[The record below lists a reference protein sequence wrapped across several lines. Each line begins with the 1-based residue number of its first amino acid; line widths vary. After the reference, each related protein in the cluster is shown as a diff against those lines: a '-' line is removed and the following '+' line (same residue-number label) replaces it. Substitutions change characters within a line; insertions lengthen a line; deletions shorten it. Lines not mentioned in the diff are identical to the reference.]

1 MAIREIIDYNNK
13 LIREKSE
20 EVLKLDNEV
29 KDLIEDM
36 DDTLNASG
44 GVGIA
49 AVQIGVKKRIV
60 LVKNNDKRY
69 LVINPKII
77 NSFGEEEDY
86 EGCLS
91 VKKEDY
97 ELILGKVK
105 RPFAVEVEGLD
116 ENFNKVDIM
125 AVGLTA
131 RAFSHEIDHLDGILY
146 TDKMEGEFLEMKT
159 KEEREEWKEKR
170 REHKKGKVLLGMSGG
185 VDSSVSA
192 VLLKEAGYEVIGA
205 TMKLWEDKENPEIE
219 GGCCSFSATNDAKRV
234 CDKIEVPHYTLN
246 CEAEF
251 QKYVIDD
258 FVNCYK
264 NCKTPNPCIECNKYL
279 KFGTFYKKALE
290 LGCDYIST
298 GHYAKIEYSEKYNQY
313 VMKKSEST
321 KKDQTYFLYSIP
333 KEVLPKMIFP
343 LENFTDKADVRK
355 IAEEYELNVAH
366 KKDSQEVCFI
376 PDNDYGNFLEKN
388 LDRLPSKG
396 NIVLK
401 DGTILGKHKGLIYYT
416 VGQRKGLGVSYKE
429 PLYVVKLDKNKNEVI
444 VGTEQDLYTNELYAN
459 ELNFLLDI
467 DLTKKIEVMAKVRYR
482 AKEAK
487 AILEV
492 QENGLAKVTF
502 EEPQRAIT
510 PGQSVVFYIDDVV
523 LGGGKI
529 I

>member
-1 MAIREIIDYNNK
+1 MENK
-13 LIREKSE
+13 
-20 EVLKLDNEV
+20 
-29 KDLIEDM
+29 
-36 DDTLNASG
+36 
-44 GVGIA
+44 
-49 AVQIGVKKRIV
+49 
-60 LVKNNDKRY
+60 
-69 LVINPKII
+69 
-77 NSFGEEEDY
+77 
-86 EGCLS
+86 
-91 VKKEDY
+91 
-97 ELILGKVK
+97 
-105 RPFAVEVEGLD
+105 
-116 ENFNKVDIM
+116 
-125 AVGLTA
+125 
-131 RAFSHEIDHLDGILY
+131 
-146 TDKMEGEFLEMKT
+146 
-159 KEEREEWKEKR
+159 
-170 REHKKGKVLLGMSGG
+170 KVLLGMSGG

-192 VLLKEAGYEVIGA
+192 LLLKQNGYDPIGMTLELFAGSS
-205 TMKLWEDKENPEIE
+205 
-219 GGCCSFSATNDAKRV
+219 CCNISTYIDAKNV
-234 CDKIEVPHYTLN
+234 CNSIGIPHITDDCKTLFKK
-246 CEAEF
+246 C
-251 QKYVIDD
+251 VIQD
-258 FVNCYK
+258 FIDCYS

-444 VGTEQDLYTNELYAN
+444 VGTEKDLYTNELYAN

-487 AILEV
+487 ATLEV
-492 QENGLAKVTF
+492 QKDGIAKVIF
-502 EEPQRAIT
+502 AEPQRAIT
-510 PGQSVVFYIDDVV
+510 PGQSVVFYIDDIV

>member
-1 MAIREIIDYNNK
+1 MAI
-13 LIREKSE
+13 
-20 EVLKLDNEV
+20 
-29 KDLIEDM
+29 
-36 DDTLNASG
+36 
-44 GVGIA
+44 
-49 AVQIGVKKRIV
+49 
-60 LVKNNDKRY
+60 
-69 LVINPKII
+69 
-77 NSFGEEEDY
+77 
-86 EGCLS
+86 
-91 VKKEDY
+91 
-97 ELILGKVK
+97 
-105 RPFAVEVEGLD
+105 D
-116 ENFNKVDIM
+116 E
-125 AVGLTA
+125 
-131 RAFSHEIDHLDGILY
+131 R
-146 TDKMEGEFLEMKT
+146 
-159 KEEREEWKEKR
+159 
-170 REHKKGKVLLGMSGG
+170 KKGKVLLGMSGG

-234 CDKIEVPHYTLN
+234 CDKIGVPHYTLN
-246 CEAEF
+246 CEADF

-298 GHYAKIEYSEKYNQY
+298 GHYAKIEYSKKYNQY

-388 LDRLPSKG
+388 LDKLPSKG

-429 PLYVVKLDKNKNEVI
+429 PLYVVKLDKEKNEVI
-444 VGTEQDLYTNELYAN
+444 VGTEKDLYTNELYAN

-487 AILEV
+487 AILEL
-492 QENGLAKVTF
+492 QKNGLAKVTF